1 MLDVGCGEQLYREEL
16 AALLRSGAIVYT
28 GLDPDE
34 ESLARLRAAV
44 PEARLHAGDIEHFDG
59 EPASYDHVLCLRALN
74 HVVDVDEALSRM
86 AMLLKPAGSLLLVEC
101 TPFAML
107 REAAQVAAADRAP
120 RAGHQH
126 FRNMASDDVVP
137 LARRHGLGVVEHHR
151 ASRETTNQWM
161 LLLVREAAAG
171 RPIRP
176 VRSDKNTRLKGV

>member
-1 MLDVGCGEQLYREEL
+1 M
-16 AALLRSGAIVYT
+16 YT

-34 ESLARLRAAV
+34 SSLAGLRAAL